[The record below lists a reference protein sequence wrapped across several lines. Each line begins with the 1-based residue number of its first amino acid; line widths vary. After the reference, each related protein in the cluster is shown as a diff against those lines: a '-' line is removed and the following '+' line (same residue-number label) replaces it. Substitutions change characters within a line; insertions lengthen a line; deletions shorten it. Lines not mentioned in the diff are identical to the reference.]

1 MHSPSRLPSHL
12 TSHPPA
18 HPPLR
23 LPEPLPLYGADYKRD
38 PYPLYAELRERGPVH
53 RVRFPSGVCAW
64 LITGYE
70 AAHQALNDPRLGKHH
85 SRGNAAWRD
94 RASIMPEPQHSQL
107 QVHLLHQDPPRH
119 TSMRRLITDAF
130 APKRIAELRPRFEQL
145 ADALLDELPPAVP
158 EHGGSIDLVASFA
171 ARFPFL
177 VLAEVI
183 GLPDAFTARFDRDWG
198 KVVQPVGPDDPG
210 RPAYEARL
218 RGLQGYIAGLVRHKR
233 QEPGADLLSRL
244 VTAHDEGALDG
255 AELDSMIFQLLVAGQ
270 EPVTNQITTALTA
283 LLRHTHHTHPPH
295 RPRHSDHSHPHSRP
309 LAALRDNPALLPRAV
324 DELLRY
330 DSAFELTTWRFL
342 AEDADVSG
350 TRIPAGDSV
359 IVSLCAANRDP
370 ARFPAPDTLMLDRSP
385 NPHLAFGHGI
395 HFCPGA
401 TLART
406 ELHIAL
412 ETLLRR
418 LPNLR
423 LAVPDSALNWVPAV
437 LARGVSELPV
447 TYGPVTYGSPPV
459 TYGPVTYQSP
469 PVTSGPLTEER
480 SGAARGCPFGATGEA
495 R

>member
-1 MHSPSRLPSHL
+1 MP
-12 TSHPPA
+12 
-18 HPPLR
+18 
-23 LPEPLPLYGADYKRD
+23 LPEPEPIPLYGESCKRD
-38 PYPLYAELRERGPVH
+38 PYPLYTELRERGPVH

-64 LITGYE
+64 LVTGYE
-70 AAHQALNDPRLGKHH
+70 AAHRALNDPRLGKHH
-85 SRGNAAWRD
+85 SRGNAAWRS

-119 TSMRRLITDAF
+119 TALRRLITDAF
-130 APKRIAELRPRFEQL
+130 APRRVAELRPRFEAL
-145 ADALLDELPPAVP
+145 ADALLDELPPAEGP
-158 EHGGSIDLVASFA
+158 ECGGTTDLVASFA

-183 GLPDAFTARFDRDWG
+183 GLPDEFTRRFDRDWG
-198 KVVQPVGPDDPG
+198 KVVQPVGPTDPG

-218 RGLQGYIAGLVRHKR
+218 RGLQGYIADLVRHKR
-233 QEPGADLLSRL
+233 QERGTDLLSRL
-244 VTAHDEGALDG
+244 VTAHDDGALDG
-255 AELDSMIFQLLVAGQ
+255 AERDSMIFQLLVAGQ
-270 EPVTNQITTALTA
+270 EPVTHQITTALTA
-283 LLRHTHHTHPPH
+283 LLRHPHH
-295 RPRHSDHSHPHSRP
+295 
-309 LAALRDNPALLPRAV
+309 LAALRDDPALLPRAV
-324 DELLRY
+324 EELLRY

-350 TRIPAGDSV
+350 TRVPAGDSV

-370 ARFPAPDTLMLDRSP
+370 ARFHAPDTLDLGRSP

-418 LPNLR
+418 LPGLR
-423 LAVPDSALNWVPAV
+423 LAVPDSELNWIPAV
-437 LARGVSELPV
+437 LARGVGELPV
-447 TYGPVTYGSPPV
+447 AYDTTAPAVTP
-459 TYGPVTYQSP
+459 
-469 PVTSGPLTEER
+469 
-480 SGAARGCPFGATGEA
+480 GEA

>member
-1 MHSPSRLPSHL
+1 M
-12 TSHPPA
+12 
-18 HPPLR
+18 PLS
-23 LPEPLPLYGADYKRD
+23 EPLPLYGDDYKRD

-64 LITGYE
+64 LVTGYE
-70 AAHQALNDPRLGKHH
+70 AAHRALNDPRLGKHH
-85 SRGNAAWRD
+85 SRGNAAWRA

-119 TSMRRLITDAF
+119 TAMRRLITDAF
-130 APKRIAELRPRFEQL
+130 APKRIAGLRPRFERL
-145 ADALLDELPPAVP
+145 AEALLDALPPAGS
-158 EHGGSIDLVASFA
+158 GGGGGGGDGERGGRADLVAAFA

-183 GLPDAFTARFDRDWG
+183 GLPDAFTVRFDRDWG

-218 RGLQGYIAGLVRHKR
+218 RGLQGYIADLVRHKR
-233 QEPGADLLSRL
+233 QQRGTDLLSRL
-244 VTAHDEGALDG
+244 VTARETGDLDD

-283 LLRHTHHTHPPH
+283 LLRHPEH
-295 RPRHSDHSHPHSRP
+295 
-309 LAALRDNPALLPRAV
+309 LARLRDDPALLPRAV
-324 DELLRY
+324 EELLRY

-342 AEDADVSG
+342 AADADVSG

-359 IVSLCAANRDP
+359 IVSLCAANRAP
-370 ARFPAPDTLMLDRSP
+370 ARFPAPDTLDFDRTP

-418 LPNLR
+418 LPGLR
-423 LAVPDSALNWVPAV
+423 LAVPDGDLEWIPAV
-437 LARGVSELPV
+437 LARGVAALPV
-447 TYGPVTYGSPPV
+447 VYGAVGGSSGDV
-459 TYGPVTYQSP
+459 GGPRADQAGSSP
-469 PVTSGPLTEER
+469 YACPF
-480 SGAARGCPFGATGEA
+480 SGAAGKATL
-495 R
+495 